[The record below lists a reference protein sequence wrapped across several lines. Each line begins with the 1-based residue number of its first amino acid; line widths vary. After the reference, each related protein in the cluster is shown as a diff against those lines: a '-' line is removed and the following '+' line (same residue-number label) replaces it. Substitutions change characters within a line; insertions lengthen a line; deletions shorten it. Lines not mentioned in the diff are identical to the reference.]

1 MYANAPTIVGK
12 RTAEGALVLTL
23 TAMRGVVRYDQNV
36 RKGVWVD
43 RGISTV
49 DWKTAKVSRRR

>member
-36 RKGVWVD
+36 RKGVWVG
-43 RGISTV
+43 GIRTV
-49 DWKTAKVSRRR
+49 GWKTAKVSRRR